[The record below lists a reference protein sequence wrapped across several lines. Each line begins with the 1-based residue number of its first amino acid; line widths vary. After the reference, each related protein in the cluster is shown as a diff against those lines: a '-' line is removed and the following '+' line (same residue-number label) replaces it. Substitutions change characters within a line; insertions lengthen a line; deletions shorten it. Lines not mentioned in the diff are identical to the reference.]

1 MSSESRDSGPS
12 HGPAQQDIHL
22 DRARLRALAHPVR
35 LNVLS
40 TLRQRGPSTA
50 SRVARELNIL
60 PGTASYHL
68 RQLAA
73 HGFIF
78 EVVGQGTGRELWWQ
92 AAHQQSIHD
101 PAAAAPEDEQ
111 ASRAYTRAVVLA
123 RAELLRQVADEVPLL
138 PQQWANASVFSDVLL
153 HLTPAD
159 AVRLKDDVLA
169 VVARYR
175 DRETD
180 RTTAPVPLAAQF
192 QLFPV
197 PGTVGLEQDPS

>member
-1 MSSESRDSGPS
+1 M
-12 HGPAQQDIHL
+12 
-22 DRARLRALAHPVR
+22 RLT
-35 LNVLS
+35 VLS
-40 TLRQRGPSTA
+40 RLRQRGPSTA
-50 SRVARELNIL
+50 SRLARELDIL

-73 HGFIF
+73 HGFIV

-101 PAAAAPEDEQ
+101 PAAFAPEDEQ

-123 RAELLRQVADEVPLL
+123 RADLLRQAADEVPLL

-159 AVRLKDDVLA
+159 AVRLKDEVLA

-180 RTTAPVPLAAQF
+180 HTTAPAPLTVQF
-192 QLFPV
+192 QVFPV